1 MILNIQILL
10 INLPRSIKRIS
21 VFLLDGLICAFS
33 LWLSLYLRLGE
44 FVYLNTQY
52 HIALVAAL
60 FISMPIYMYSG
71 LYRSVFRFSGL
82 NAMLTV
88 AKATTLYAVIY
99 ITIFTIF
106 GYENIPR
113 TVGIIQP
120 IIQFILV
127 GTSRAIAYYW
137 LGEEYRKRVS
147 DKFRERVLIYGA
159 GSAGRQLA
167 AALANQREMSVK
179 GYLDDNKAL
188 IGQVLNGLTIYNPN
202 NLKELVKKLDISTVL
217 LAIPSLNRRRRSEII
232 NNISNYGIAIRTL
245 PSVSDLAQGNISV
258 NDIADLDIDDLLGRQ
273 TVDPFPDLMSKT
285 IQSKKILITGAGGS
299 IGGELCKQIIKQN
312 PSQIILLDQSEYA
325 LYLIHQELI
334 ALKTKLALDKCELHA
349 VIGSIRDI
357 KLIDDIFSKYQP
369 ETVFHAAAY
378 KHVPLVEQNIE
389 EGIKNNIFGT
399 KVIVEASLKNKVANF
414 ILISTDKAVRPTN
427 IMGAT
432 KRIAELIVQAHAK
445 DNDKTCLSIVRFG
458 NVLGS
463 SGSVVPKFKDQIR
476 NGGPVTVTHRDVT
489 RFFMTIPEA
498 AQLVIQSAS
507 MAIGG
512 EVFLLDM
519 GEPIKIYDLAKRMI
533 ELSGLSV
540 SNEDYDDGD
549 IKISY
554 IGLRPGE
561 KLYEELLLGN
571 NPKPTR
577 HPRVMKGDEHSIS
590 INEIIILLEKIE
602 EYISIHDQQNL
613 RKFLIDFTQK

>member
-1 MILNIQILL
+1 L
-10 INLPRSIKRIS
+10 
-21 VFLLDGLICAFS
+21 
-33 LWLSLYLRLGE
+33 
-44 FVYLNTQY
+44 
-52 HIALVAAL
+52 
-60 FISMPIYMYSG
+60 PIYMYSG

-88 AKATTLYAVIY
+88 AKATTLYAVVY
-99 ITIFTIF
+99 ITIFTVF
-106 GYENIPR
+106 GYENVPR

-127 GTSRAIAYYW
+127 GASRAIAYYW
-137 LGEEYRKRVS
+137 LGEEYQKRVS
-147 DKFRERVLIYGA
+147 DKSRERVLIYGA

-167 AALANQREMSVK
+167 AALANQKEMSVK

-202 NLKELVKKLDISTVL
+202 NLKDLVKKLNISTVL

-232 NNISNYGIAIRTL
+232 NNISSYGIAIRTL

-273 TVDPFPDLMSKT
+273 IVDPFPDLMSKT

-312 PSQIILLDQSEYA
+312 PSQIILIDQSEYA

-334 ALKTKLALDKCELHA
+334 ALKTKLSLDKCELHA

-399 KVIVEASLKNKVANF
+399 KVIVEVSLKNNVANF

-445 DNDKTCLSIVRFG
+445 DNNKTCLSIVRFG

-463 SGSVVPKFKDQIR
+463 SGSVVLKFRDQIR

-498 AQLVIQSAS
+498 AQLVIQSSS
-507 MAIGG
+507 MARGG

-571 NPKPTR
+571 NPKPTH

-590 INEIIILLEKIE
+590 IYDITILLEKIE
-602 EYISIHDQQNL
+602 EYISTHDQQNL
-613 RKFLIDFTQK
+613 RKFLINFTQK